1 MSIISS
7 YQDIEKIV
15 CGRDLPL
22 MGDNDDGECVLLSFG
37 RTLDDGTKSYVLDVF
52 QDNGVTRS
60 HIYWQNGIREVLFS
74 R

>member
-1 MSIISS
+1 MNEIAS

-22 MGDNDDGECVLLSFG
+22 MGDNADGECVLLSLG
-37 RTLDDGTKSYVLDVF
+37 RTLDDGTKSYVLDIF
-52 QDNGVTRS
+52 QDNGVTCS
-60 HIYWQNGIREVLFS
+60 HIYWEKGIKEELFS